1 MLLNAHGLSS
11 LFKIGRKI
19 LFNMGGF
26 EGGGGGISGVVELLN
41 DSCYFVLLGYLSLL

>member
-11 LFKIGRKI
+11 LFKIGRKF

-26 EGGGGGISGVVELLN
+26 GGGGISGVVELLN
-41 DSCYFVLLGYLSLL
+41 DSCYIVFLGYLSLF